1 MTTQLTDALEDY
13 LETVFRLVS
22 EHGFARVKEIATA
35 RDVKAGSVSPALKR
49 LSKMGL
55 VNYVRR
61 EYVTLTPEGERE
73 ARRIYSRH
81 RLLTRFFGNVLQM
94 SPEAAEEEACAMEH
108 SLSNEAMDRLVRFF
122 EFLAACPN
130 ESSDFLD
137 RFHGCS
143 MIHDEVPPCSHACT
157 VEIELDG
164 EASDTMVSAYQ
175 LKPGEWGTVMQVNAQ
190 GSIRQRILDMGI
202 LPGAR
207 VELVRVAPTGDPIWI
222 ELDGTQLA
230 LRRPEA
236 EAVLLTHQ

>member
-49 LSKMGL
+49 LSEMGL

-61 EYVTLTPEGERE
+61 EYVTLTPEGEKE

-94 SPEAAEEEACAMEH
+94 SPQAAEEEACAMEH
-108 SLSNEAMDRLVRFF
+108 SLSNQAMDRLVRFF

-130 ESSDFLD
+130 GSSDFLE

-143 MIHDEVPPCSHACT
+143 TVHDDVPKCPHPCT
-157 VEIELDG
+157 VKLETTRDEGD
-164 EASDTMVSAYQ
+164 STVSAYG
-175 LKPGEWGTVMQVNAQ
+175 LKPGEGGKVLQVNAQ

-202 LPGAR
+202 LPGAHI
-207 VELVRVAPTGDPIWI
+207 ELLRVAPTGDPIWI

-236 EAVLLTHQ
+236 EAVLLSYL

>member
-1 MTTQLTDALEDY
+1 MTIELTDALEDY

-35 RDVKAGSVSPALKR
+35 RNVKAGSVSPALKR
-49 LSKMGL
+49 LSEMGL

-61 EYVTLTPEGERE
+61 EYVTLTPEGEKE

-81 RLLTRFFGNVLQM
+81 RLLTRFFGKVLQM
-94 SPEAAEEEACAMEH
+94 SPGAAEQEACAMEH

-130 ESSDFLD
+130 GSSDFLE

-143 MIHDEVPPCSHACT
+143 TVHDDVPTCPHPCTMEVKST
-157 VEIELDG
+157 RREGD
-164 EASDTMVSAYQ
+164 STVSAYG
-175 LKPGEWGTVMQVNAQ
+175 LKPGEWGKVLQVNAQ

-207 VELVRVAPTGDPIWI
+207 IELLRVAPTGDPIWI

-236 EAVLLTHQ
+236 EAVLLSHN